1 MSDVVSVE
9 KLDCDDDGF
18 CTAVACIDNAVV
30 VIPASLEEPEEYGP
44 ALCRGT
50 FYIQGDEVIPTD
62 EPELC
67 EFVDERVT
75 YWQVIDT
82 SDY

>member
-9 KLDCDDDGF
+9 SCQCDDDGL
-18 CTAVACIDNAVV
+18 CTAVACVDDVV
-30 VIPASLEEPEEYGP
+30 MVFPASYEEPAEYGP

-50 FYIQGDEVIPTD
+50 FYIQDDEVIPSD
-62 EPELC
+62 EVELC
-67 EFVDERVT
+67 EFVGERVT
-75 YWQVIDT
+75 YWQVADT

>member
-9 KLDCDDDGF
+9 SLGCDGNGL

-30 VIPASLEEPEEYGP
+30 VVPASYEEPEEYGP

-50 FYIQGDEVIPTD
+50 FYIQDDEVIPGD
-62 EPELC
+62 ELELC
-67 EFVDERVT
+67 DFVGQRVD
-75 YWQVIDT
+75 YWQVVDT